1 MRRRHFITLLA
12 SAGLTWSRSPAAQG
26 TDRARRIGVL
36 SELAADDP
44 QALSNA
50 AALQRGLQKLGWAQ
64 GNNLGIDYRWASDDP
79 VLVWKYAKEL
89 VEFATRPYCRALQS
103 RGCNTARGDSRHPNC
118 IHFHF

>member
-89 VEFATRPYCRALQS
+89 VELRPDLIVAHSSPVVATL
-103 RGCNTARGDSRHPNC
+103 RGKLRHPNC

>member
-12 SAGLTWSRSPAAQG
+12 SAGLTWPRSLVAQG

-50 AALQRGLQKLGWAQ
+50 AALQRGLQKLGWS
-64 GNNLGIDYRWASDDP
+64 DYRWASDDP

-89 VEFATRPYCRALQS
+89 VEVATQSYCRALQS
-103 RGCNTARGDSRHPNC
+103 GGCNSARGDPRHPDC
-118 IHFHF
+118 IHLHF